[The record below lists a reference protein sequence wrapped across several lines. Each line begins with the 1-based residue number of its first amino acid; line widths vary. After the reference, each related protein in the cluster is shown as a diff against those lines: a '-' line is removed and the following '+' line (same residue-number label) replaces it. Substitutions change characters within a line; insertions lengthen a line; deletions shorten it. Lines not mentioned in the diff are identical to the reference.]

1 MSMKKGSVITMFV
14 ALFLLWLF
22 FVGWMFSRYE
32 QTHTP
37 ITLRSLFPIVASAI
51 IIFVP
56 LYKKYVKNSNGK

>member
-1 MSMKKGSVITMFV
+1 MFV

-22 FVGWMFSRYE
+22 FVGWLLSKYQ
-32 QTHTP
+32 QTNTL

-56 LYKKYVKNSNGK
+56 LYKKYVKNSSGK